1 MTIILGAG
9 TRPWQRG
16 TNQTFPPPNIYY
28 YSQGRPVS
36 VKHGARCAMDK
47 VGGKTKTRKG
57 ETNLIYRYNLAVI
70 S

>member
-16 TNQTFPPPNIYY
+16 TNRTFPPPNIYY

-36 VKHGARCAMDK
+36 VKHG
-47 VGGKTKTRKG
+47 KTKTQKG